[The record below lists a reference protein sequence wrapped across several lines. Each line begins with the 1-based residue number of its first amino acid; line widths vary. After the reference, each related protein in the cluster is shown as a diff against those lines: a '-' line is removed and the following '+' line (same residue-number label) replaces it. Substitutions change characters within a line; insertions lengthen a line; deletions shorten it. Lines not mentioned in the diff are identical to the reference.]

1 MFGRVFGWLSV
12 RLMIRVLL
20 SVVVLIVGYLG
31 FNSVQVWMHLDTD
44 ERGPGDAIVVLGA
57 AQYDGTP
64 SPVLERRLNHALSL
78 WQERAAPLIVTTG
91 SSQQGDR
98 FTEGYS
104 GFEYLLE
111 AGVPEPA
118 LLLVTDGSSTWE
130 QVAATARVLR
140 DRDLSSVVVVSDP
153 YHSLRVA
160 HIASEAGLTAFVSPT
175 DGEASVRQLAR
186 ETVAVSL
193 GRILGYRRVDN
204 WFGNAN

>member
-1 MFGRVFGWLSV
+1 MLSRWFGWLPV
-12 RLMIRVLL
+12 RRFIRVFL
-20 SVVVLIVGYLG
+20 VVLVLIVGYLG
-31 FNSVQVWMHLDTD
+31 FNFFEVYAQLDTD
-44 ERGPGDAIVVLGA
+44 SRGPGDAIVVLGA

-64 SPVLERRLNHALSL
+64 SPVLERRLNHALTL
-78 WQERAAPLIVTTG
+78 WHEGAAPRIVTTG
-91 SSQQGDR
+91 SNQQGDR

-111 AGVPEPA
+111 EGVPEAA
-118 LLLVTDGSSTWE
+118 LLLVADGASTWE
-130 QVAATARVLR
+130 QLAATARVLR

-160 HIASEAGLTAFVSPT
+160 QIAGETGLTAFVSPT

-186 ETVAVSL
+186 ETLAVSL